1 MHKIDTEKYIVS
13 AREAGTEKAE
23 DREEADRL
31 KNYGWRNVSGP
42 QRDEIMAYAEEYMS
56 FLNRR
61 RRERSCFSGDR
72 SAAASLG
79 EAECEKTGGGCSGRK
94 AQYPF
99 GFYADAG
106 SGK

>member
-56 FLNRR
+56 FLNAAKTEREAVKVIRGWRR
-61 RRERSCFSGDR
+61 NAVLRKSVKRVAEAGGSRLRR
-72 SAAASLG
+72 
-79 EAECEKTGGGCSGRK
+79 
-94 AQYPF
+94 Q
-99 GFYADAG
+99 
-106 SGK
+106 

>member
-42 QRDEIMAYAEEYMS
+42 QRDEIMAYAEE
-56 FLNRR
+56 
-61 RRERSCFSGDR
+61 
-72 SAAASLG
+72 
-79 EAECEKTGGGCSGRK
+79 
-94 AQYPF
+94 
-99 GFYADAG
+99 
-106 SGK
+106 